1 MAPKRQITN
10 KGLEL
15 LASSSKATGQHW
27 WLGWYALAFVPDE
40 LQEDEKEKLGPNMT
54 KLTEN
59 GDIIYNIFQGDM
71 NGDGYQTTRA
81 SSKFKSV
88 NYDSNIK
95 KNYRYVLDENGR
107 NNLVTW
113 VDGKNGLKGAC
124 VYPGVKV
131 VSSREN
137 DSIGFEASK
146 IPLPAPL
153 LYTGVKAAGEG
164 WSIDGMNIF
173 LGSGNDSIE
182 KFYPVEEV
190 NGVAVPRVSTDFRNY
205 EGYRNGLPKP
215 ASGNNYEDG
224 LDEFNSDP
232 TDPNKV
238 VDSDGWT
245 PSESTY
251 TQNNETDMDEDY
263 NQYCLEYWKVLSIS
277 NFNKYCAPVNASG
290 LLYDENTGCRN
301 MSKATKY
308 FPISDYSVT
317 STSKTAD
324 NEYATGIKLKVDLKL
339 NGNAEDGAYFKDVE
353 MADSD
358 NVATLNPNALESEHA
373 LFNSQK
379 VSFKFNRI
387 GIYAV
392 PMRQYGCSDDSGDMK
407 AQYQIDTEA
416 EPVLFAVYEWD
427 SPVTLSDSG
436 EGLSE
441 FQSEVFIDFST
452 AIEDSSVIR
461 ESAVFYNLYEDDALD
476 WYKNQLVANA
486 AMGEAIIN
494 MQIEMGY
501 LRNQKNAK
509 QGCCPKS
516 EEIKSDDKVSTGLRN
531 LVDAKDYNS
540 NSVRNRLALDEGKAI
555 DDVYSDNMPHF
566 GGIGYPQQQ
575 NSGRHIFARKATD
588 GQSDSYSAFYGNIT
602 YADGIGSLSDAV
614 IDGHEYFDMTPSSN
628 IEGEGYAARFGK
640 VWLRTK
646 LYYEIYSFI
655 NQTGKSYDYPED
667 VESNDYVDAIGTVT
681 DMCGEGRDAR
691 GYDMPYITITRTPT
705 EISTTENGITR
716 VDWYPPE
723 LNDREDFVAEMDLTQ
738 NPFSNY
744 EIGAEQRTYH
754 VYYVVEPGT
763 ETRDYSQY
771 MFLRTKKLKLPKV
784 QMYNFI
790 KRYADDDNFAIPAIR
805 QQLSSTGWR
814 IPTMD
819 DWNAII
825 ANTTDESI
833 DKVRSSS
840 YWTDDEDNPIAGGTG
855 DVFPLGGVTRGRGG
869 VSVYNATKAI
879 YLAIDEGDDYT
890 GTPHVVEFDGKK
902 FTIIEAPTFSEFES
916 ALNYVGVLCVAD
928 AVKISDGIPKYK
940 LGHDSYALMEGS
952 VSAGDHNLNAG
963 KNSIMMA
970 SAHYNAI
977 LSGMDNKITDSH
989 YNTVLNGI
997 SNELTGAVFSAVAGS
1012 NNIIGARNAL
1022 PTCRALIVAE
1032 RTLVYG
1038 SVTSAIFAEVSSIER
1053 AYQSSIIG
1061 RYLNVKEMYDSRV
1074 IGQSATLGQ
1083 AVSYSDLI
1091 AFSSSHVPAVHM
1103 SRVTFVNDHKDELP
1117 SMSDYD
1123 DRASVCYSDI
1133 IGYQS
1138 HFWRK
1143 SGDDAKANSVNYSR
1157 MSLTSAGIVNIQTA
1171 YSEISA
1177 VYDGYSS
1184 TQMPYLNSWYKDR
1197 TLDSVTIN
1205 HSRIK
1210 LCGSSITSNYIYSGD
1225 VEKSKI
1231 NFMDI
1236 SLGYSLVQ
1244 LTESAEGHVQ
1254 HDLQYGVMKLSESS
1268 IALTD
1273 SSYVYES
1280 GTRHFLS
1287 RSNISYGTLVGRLIT
1302 LAGGT
1307 TERLHFNNLHIYGS
1321 LALAA
1326 SINNQLIL
1334 GGLDGTTI
1342 GPNENSASSYI
1353 TEFGSFITGNSKNY
1367 PMIWSLG
1374 GVGMYMNKMV
1384 LGNRGVD
1391 GARAPSVND
1400 VLTVVGTEDNVATV
1414 AWKPGGGAGG
1424 DGSHLVVVDTD
1435 FTAHYYKARTDQ
1447 HELLRIVGG
1456 AGNMPFKGVGIL
1468 RGDGLEDIRSV
1479 FTFTEGEEAWFD
1491 GNTENNQF
1499 RALPVDSV
1507 STIDVYTWDVID
1519 STSSTPGY
1527 INKRGKNLHGHT
1539 VSWEDSAGNM
1549 QSAGCPLTIDADT
1562 LVEDKVYEI
1571 KVHYMNAGANGMY
1584 TPTPTLETT
1593 ITNIPS
1599 EVSSEHPLVTTTY
1612 NYTLVHND
1620 NFEAANINICKP
1632 SNFEVQFK
1640 KSNGTSLNI
1649 AKWAIQSDNPDTIG
1663 ASFQVV
1669 MKYNLLNTAGGTNI
1683 LLPEMAFGSTI
1694 FFKHGNNVYVM
1705 TY

>member
-95 KNYRYVLDENGR
+95 KNYRYVLDEDGR

-137 DSIGFEASK
+137 DSIGVEASK

-164 WSIDGMNIF
+164 WSTDGMNMF
-173 LGSGNDSIE
+173 LGSGNDRIE
-182 KFYPVEEV
+182 NFYPVEDVEDV
-190 NGVAVPRVSTDFRNY
+190 SVDGKKVPRVSADFRNY
-205 EGYRNGLPKP
+205 EGYRNGLTKL
-215 ASGNNYEDG
+215 NDG
-224 LDEFNSDP
+224 EQGYDDALNTAVFND
-232 TDPNKV
+232 
-238 VDSDGWT
+238 VDVDGWF
-245 PSESTY
+245 PSVNTY
-251 TQNNETDMDEDY
+251 TQNGESEVDKDY
-263 NQYCLEYWKVLSIS
+263 NKFCRQYWKVLSIS

-324 NEYATGIKLKVDLKL
+324 NEYATGIKLKVDVKL

-353 MADSD
+353 MADSE
-358 NVATLNPNALESEHA
+358 NVATLDPNALESEHA
-373 LFNSQK
+373 LFNTQK

-441 FQSEVFIDFST
+441 FQSEVSIDFST

-461 ESAVFYNLYEDDALD
+461 ESAVFYNLYEDDAFD

-540 NSVRNRLALDEGKAI
+540 NSVRNRLAVDEGKAI
-555 DDVYSDNMPHF
+555 ADVYSDNMPHF
-566 GGIGYPQQQ
+566 GGIGYPQEEP
-575 NSGRHIFARKATD
+575 SGHDIFARKATD

-602 YADGIGSLSDAV
+602 YADGIGSLGDAE
-614 IDGHEYFDMTPSSN
+614 IDGHVYFDMTPSSN
-628 IEGEGYAARFGK
+628 IEGEGYAARFGNL
-640 VWLRTK
+640 WLRTK

-655 NQTGKSYDYPED
+655 NQTGKAYDYPED

-716 VDWYPPE
+716 VGWYPPE
-723 LNDREDFVAEMDLTQ
+723 LDERADFVAEMDLTQ

-744 EIGAEQRTYH
+744 ESGAEQRTYH
-754 VYYVVEPGT
+754 VYYVVESDD
-763 ETRDYSQY
+763 TRDYSQY

-784 QMYNFI
+784 QMYNII
-790 KRYADDDNFAIPAIR
+790 KRYDGDTNFAIPAIR

-840 YWTDDEDNPIAGGTG
+840 YWTDDEDNPISGGTG
-855 DVFPLGGVTRGRGG
+855 SVFPLGGVTRGRGG
-869 VSVYNATKAI
+869 TSVYNATKAI

-890 GTPHVVEFDGKK
+890 GVPHVVEFDGKK
-902 FTIIEAPTFSEFES
+902 FTIIEKPNFPEFES
-916 ALNYVGVLCVAD
+916 AVEFVGVLCVAD

-1012 NNIIGARNAL
+1012 NNIIGAKDAN

-1074 IGQSATLGQ
+1074 IGQSTTLGQ

-1091 AFSSSHVPAVHM
+1091 AFSSSHLPALHM

-1177 VYDGYSS
+1177 IYDGYSS

-1197 TLDSVTIN
+1197 TLDSVTVN

-1225 VEKSKI
+1225 VRRSEI

-1254 HDLQYGVMKLSESS
+1254 HNLQYGVMKLSESS
-1268 IALTD
+1268 IALSD
-1273 SSYVYES
+1273 CSYVYES
-1280 GTRHFLS
+1280 GTRHVLHL
-1287 RSNISYGTLVGRLIT
+1287 SNIAYGTLVGRLIT

-1307 TERLHFNNLHIYGS
+1307 TEHLHFNNLHIYGS

-1391 GARAPSVND
+1391 GARAPSIND

-1414 AWKPGGGAGG
+1414 AWKPGGSGNGANLIIIQDDGVIVPYRGNNQYVTISSANVSAIPQPCVRYSVLQDGEFTVYNNRDDVVAYDHPDMGSEIPLGLRPNGSNKIIWNTWHKILANGIFDGDSEGQAAHIKEIENPEKRLYIVTDNLLEGVVYEVTINIRANARLSDGESIMDVDGTHAGG
-1424 DGSHLVVVDTD
+1424 MLAPGMDDRSFYIYFYNNNGGSV
-1435 FTAHYYKARTDQ
+1435 TANRWADSTHSSNHY
-1447 HELLRIVGG
+1447 
-1456 AGNMPFKGVGIL
+1456 
-1468 RGDGLEDIRSV
+1468 IRP
-1479 FTFTEGEEAWFD
+1479 TF
-1491 GNTENNQF
+1491 NRVPTEN
-1499 RALPVDSV
+1499 
-1507 STIDVYTWDVID
+1507 
-1519 STSSTPGY
+1519 
-1527 INKRGKNLHGHT
+1527 K
-1539 VSWEDSAGNM
+1539 
-1549 QSAGCPLTIDADT
+1549 
-1562 LVEDKVYEI
+1562 
-1571 KVHYMNAGANGMY
+1571 
-1584 TPTPTLETT
+1584 
-1593 ITNIPS
+1593 
-1599 EVSSEHPLVTTTY
+1599 
-1612 NYTLVHND
+1612 
-1620 NFEAANINICKP
+1620 
-1632 SNFEVQFK
+1632 
-1640 KSNGTSLNI
+1640 
-1649 AKWAIQSDNPDTIG
+1649 
-1663 ASFQVV
+1663 QVAWGP
-1669 MKYNLLNTAGGTNI
+1669 TAGQSIQAPVLATATAYFVKIDGKI
-1683 LLPEMAFGSTI
+1683 
-1694 FFKHGNNVYVM
+1694 YVM
-1705 TY
+1705 GY

>member
-40 LQEDEKEKLGPNMT
+40 LQEDEKEKVGPNMT

-137 DSIGFEASK
+137 DSIGVEASK

-164 WSIDGMNIF
+164 WSTDGMNIF

-215 ASGNNYEDG
+215 ESGNNYEDG
-224 LDEFNSDP
+224 LEDFNSDP
-232 TDPNKV
+232 DNK

-245 PSESTY
+245 PSEYTY

-353 MADSD
+353 MEDSD
-358 NVATLNPNALESEHA
+358 NVATLDPNAPESEHA

-452 AIEDSSVIR
+452 AVEDSSVIR

-566 GGIGYPQQQ
+566 GGIGYPQQE
-575 NSGRHIFARKATD
+575 NLGCNIFARKATD
-588 GQSDSYSAFYGNIT
+588 GQSDLYSAFYGSIT
-602 YADGIGSLSDAV
+602 YADGIGSLGDAE
-614 IDGHEYFDMTPSSN
+614 IDGHVYFDMTPSSN
-628 IEGEGYAARFGK
+628 IEGEGYAARFGNL
-640 VWLRTK
+640 WLRTK

-655 NQTGKSYDYPED
+655 SQTGKSFDYPEE
-667 VESNDYVDAIGTVT
+667 VESNDYVDAIGSVT
-681 DMCGEGRDAR
+681 DLCGEGIDAR

-716 VDWYPPE
+716 VGWYPPE
-723 LNDREDFVAEMDLTQ
+723 LDDRADFVAEMDLTQ

-744 EIGAEQRTYH
+744 EIGAEKRTYH
-754 VYYVVEPGT
+754 VYYVVESDD
-763 ETRDYSQY
+763 TRDYSQY
-771 MFLRTKKLKLPKV
+771 KFLRTKKLKLPKV

-790 KRYADDDNFAIPAIR
+790 KRYNDDDDFAIPAIR
-805 QQLSSTGWR
+805 KQLSSTGWR
-814 IPTMD
+814 IPTME

-855 DVFPLGGVTRGRGG
+855 SVFPLGGVTRGRGG
-869 VSVYNATKAI
+869 TSVYNATKTI
-879 YLAIDEGDDYT
+879 YLAIDEGDDYE
-890 GTPHVVEFDGKK
+890 GVPHVVEFDGKK
-902 FTIIEAPTFSEFES
+902 FTIIEKPNFPEFEA

-963 KNSIMMA
+963 KNSVMMA

-1012 NNIIGARNAL
+1012 NNIVGAKDAT
-1022 PTCRALIVAE
+1022 PTCRALIMAE

-1091 AFSSSHVPAVHM
+1091 AFSSSHLPALHM
-1103 SRVTFVNDHKDELP
+1103 SRATLVNDHKDELP

-1123 DRASVCYSDI
+1123 DRASACYSDI

-1157 MSLTSAGIVNIQTA
+1157 MSLTSAGIVNVQTA

-1177 VYDGYSS
+1177 IYDGYSS

-1197 TLDSVTIN
+1197 TLDSVTVN

-1210 LCGSSITSNYIYSGD
+1210 LCGSSITSNYIYTGD
-1225 VEKSKI
+1225 VRRSEI

-1254 HDLQYGVMKLSESS
+1254 HNLQYGVMKLSESS

-1280 GTRHFLS
+1280 GTRHVLS
-1287 RSNISYGTLVGRLIT
+1287 LSSISYGTLVGRLIT
-1302 LAGGT
+1302 LAGHT
-1307 TERLHFNNLHIYGS
+1307 TEKLHFNNLHIYGS

-1414 AWKPGGGAGG
+1414 AWKPGGSGNSANLLIIQDDGVIVPYRNNNQYVTISSANVSANPQPCVRYSVLQDGEFTVYNSRFDVVAYDHPDGGSETPLGLRPNGSNKIIWNTWYKIVAEGIFDGDPDGTAPHIKEIENPEKGLYIVTDNLLEGVVYEVTINIRANARVSNAESVMDVDGTHAGG
-1424 DGSHLVVVDTD
+1424 MLAPGMNDRSFYIYFYNNNGGSV
-1435 FTAHYYKARTDQ
+1435 TANRWADSTHSSNHY
-1447 HELLRIVGG
+1447 
-1456 AGNMPFKGVGIL
+1456 
-1468 RGDGLEDIRSV
+1468 IRP
-1479 FTFTEGEEAWFD
+1479 TF
-1491 GNTENNQF
+1491 NRVPTEN
-1499 RALPVDSV
+1499 
-1507 STIDVYTWDVID
+1507 
-1519 STSSTPGY
+1519 
-1527 INKRGKNLHGHT
+1527 K
-1539 VSWEDSAGNM
+1539 
-1549 QSAGCPLTIDADT
+1549 
-1562 LVEDKVYEI
+1562 
-1571 KVHYMNAGANGMY
+1571 
-1584 TPTPTLETT
+1584 
-1593 ITNIPS
+1593 
-1599 EVSSEHPLVTTTY
+1599 
-1612 NYTLVHND
+1612 
-1620 NFEAANINICKP
+1620 
-1632 SNFEVQFK
+1632 
-1640 KSNGTSLNI
+1640 
-1649 AKWAIQSDNPDTIG
+1649 
-1663 ASFQVV
+1663 QVAWGP
-1669 MKYNLLNTAGGTNI
+1669 TAGESIQAPVLATATAYFVKIDGKI
-1683 LLPEMAFGSTI
+1683 
-1694 FFKHGNNVYVM
+1694 YVM
-1705 TY
+1705 GY

>member
-124 VYPGVKV
+124 VYPGVGV
-131 VSSREN
+131 VSSRVD

-153 LYTGVKAAGEG
+153 LYTGVKAAGDG
-164 WSIDGMNIF
+164 WSTDGMNIF
-173 LGSGNDSIE
+173 LGSGNDRIE
-182 KFYPVEEV
+182 NFYPVEDVEDV
-190 NGVAVPRVSTDFRNY
+190 SVDGKKVPRVSADFRNY
-205 EGYRNGLPKP
+205 EGYRNGLTKL
-215 ASGNNYEDG
+215 NDG
-224 LDEFNSDP
+224 EQGYDDALNTDVFND
-232 TDPNKV
+232 
-238 VDSDGWT
+238 VDVDGWF
-245 PSESTY
+245 PSVNTY
-251 TQNNETDMDEDY
+251 TQNGESEVDKDY
-263 NQYCLEYWKVLSIS
+263 NKFCRQYWKVLSIS

-353 MADSD
+353 MDDSD
-358 NVATLNPNALESEHA
+358 NVATLDPNALESEHA
-373 LFNSQK
+373 LFNTQK

-452 AIEDSSVIR
+452 AVEDSSVIR

-575 NSGRHIFARKATD
+575 NSGRSILARKTTD
-588 GQSDSYSAFYGNIT
+588 EQSDSYSAFYGTFT
-602 YADGIGSLSDAV
+602 YADGIGSLGDAV
-614 IDGHEYFDMTPSSN
+614 IDGHVYFDMTPSSN

-640 VWLRTK
+640 LWLRTK

-681 DMCGEGRDAR
+681 DMCGEGRDTR
-691 GYDMPYITITRTPT
+691 GQDIPYITITRTPT
-705 EISTTENGITR
+705 EISTTEDGITR
-716 VDWYPPE
+716 VGWYPSE
-723 LNDREDFVAEMDLTQ
+723 LNDRDDFVAEIDLAQ

-744 EIGAEQRTYH
+744 EIGVEERTYH
-754 VYYVVEPGT
+754 VYYDVNSDA
-763 ETRDYSQY
+763 TRDYSQY
-771 MFLRTKKLKLPKV
+771 KFLRTKKLKLPKV
-784 QMYNFI
+784 QMYNFT
-790 KRYADDDNFAIPAIR
+790 KRYNDDADFAIPAIR

-814 IPTMD
+814 IPTME
-819 DWNAII
+819 DWTAII

-840 YWTDDEDNPIAGGTG
+840 YWTDAEDNPITGGTG
-855 DVFPLGGVTRGRGG
+855 DVCPLGGVTRGRGG
-869 VSVYNATKAI
+869 TSVYNATKAI

-890 GTPHVVEFDGKK
+890 GVPHVVVFDGKK
-902 FTIIEAPTFSEFES
+902 FTIIERPNFPEFES
-916 ALNYVGVLCVAD
+916 SLNYVGVLCVAD

-940 LGHDSYALMEGS
+940 LGYDSYALMEGS

-1012 NNIIGARNAL
+1012 NNIIGAKGTV
-1022 PTCRALIVAE
+1022 PTCRALIMAE

-1038 SVTSAIFAEVSSIER
+1038 SVASAIFAEASSIES
-1053 AYQSSIIG
+1053 ACQSSIIG
-1061 RYLNVKEMYDSRV
+1061 CYLNV
-1074 IGQSATLGQ
+1074 
-1083 AVSYSDLI
+1083 
-1091 AFSSSHVPAVHM
+1091 SS
-1103 SRVTFVNDHKDELP
+1103 
-1117 SMSDYD
+1117 
-1123 DRASVCYSDI
+1123 
-1133 IGYQS
+1133 
-1138 HFWRK
+1138 
-1143 SGDDAKANSVNYSR
+1143 
-1157 MSLTSAGIVNIQTA
+1157 
-1171 YSEISA
+1171 
-1177 VYDGYSS
+1177 
-1184 TQMPYLNSWYKDR
+1184 
-1197 TLDSVTIN
+1197 
-1205 HSRIK
+1205 
-1210 LCGSSITSNYIYSGD
+1210 
-1225 VEKSKI
+1225 
-1231 NFMDI
+1231 
-1236 SLGYSLVQ
+1236 
-1244 LTESAEGHVQ
+1244 
-1254 HDLQYGVMKLSESS
+1254 
-1268 IALTD
+1268 
-1273 SSYVYES
+1273 
-1280 GTRHFLS
+1280 
-1287 RSNISYGTLVGRLIT
+1287 ISYGTLVGRLIT
-1302 LAGGT
+1302 LAGHT
-1307 TERLHFNNLHIYGS
+1307 TEHPHFNNLHIYGS

-1326 SINNQLIL
+1326 GINNQLIL

-1353 TEFGSFITGNSKNY
+1353 AEFGSFITGNSKNY
-1367 PMIWSLG
+1367 PIIWSLG

-1414 AWKPGGGAGG
+1414 AWKPGGSGNGAKLIIIHDDGVIVPYRGNNQYVTISSAKVSAATQPCVRYSVLQDGEFTVYNNRSEVVAYDHPDMGSPIPLGLRPNGSNKIIWNTWHKIVAEGVFDNDPEGTAPHVATFENPEKRLYIVTDNLFEGVVYEVTINIRANARVSNVESIMDVDGTHAGG
-1424 DGSHLVVVDTD
+1424 MLAPGMDDRSFYICFYNNNGGSV
-1435 FTAHYYKARTDQ
+1435 TANRWA
-1447 HELLRIVGG
+1447 
-1456 AGNMPFKGVGIL
+1456 
-1468 RGDGLEDIRSV
+1468 
-1479 FTFTEGEEAWFD
+1479 
-1491 GNTENNQF
+1491 
-1499 RALPVDSV
+1499 
-1507 STIDVYTWDVID
+1507 D
-1519 STSSTPGY
+1519 STHSSNYY
-1527 INKRGKNLHGHT
+1527 IRPTFNRVPT
-1539 VSWEDSAGNM
+1539 EDKQVAWGPSAGECI
-1549 QSAGCPLTIDADT
+1549 QAPVLATATAYFVKIDG
-1562 LVEDKVYEI
+1562 KI
-1571 KVHYMNAGANGMY
+1571 
-1584 TPTPTLETT
+1584 
-1593 ITNIPS
+1593 
-1599 EVSSEHPLVTTTY
+1599 
-1612 NYTLVHND
+1612 
-1620 NFEAANINICKP
+1620 
-1632 SNFEVQFK
+1632 
-1640 KSNGTSLNI
+1640 
-1649 AKWAIQSDNPDTIG
+1649 
-1663 ASFQVV
+1663 
-1669 MKYNLLNTAGGTNI
+1669 
-1683 LLPEMAFGSTI
+1683 
-1694 FFKHGNNVYVM
+1694 YVM
-1705 TY
+1705 GY